1 MSVLSATVAMA
12 ALAGIASSSQ
22 LPETV
27 TLGVIGGMYICT
39 TRLCILYRT
48 STRANGDY

>member
-12 ALAGIASSSQ
+12 ALAGIASSTQ

-27 TLGVIGGMYICT
+27 TLGVIGGMY
-39 TRLCILYRT
+39 LDNT
-48 STRANGDY
+48 SLDIV